1 MRRGPQVPRAI
12 YSPFVRG
19 NGIPRP
25 DSLRSGRLSE
35 TQSTR
40 GRVLVKGTDSTVGE
54 RLSATIDLEAP
65 AAGRLEQDEPF
76 DYTTIPAGHYDR
88 VYRRRR
94 GIQSKWHHLKFE
106 RVAQQIGDRRRVLDI
121 GCGPGTLLGALGDG
135 HQCVG
140 VDITEP
146 QIEYANQVYA
156 GPNCSFYACALQ
168 DLPEL
173 EPFDAVSAIEVI
185 EHLPSEMAK
194 ATMRDAIRRLR
205 PGGKLI
211 LTTPDYGSAW
221 PLVERMVDRLGDVE
235 YYVQHINKFT
245 PPRLQTLLEDL
256 GLVEVRVR
264 KYLFAAP
271 FAALFGWRSADLVA
285 RAEAGRLE
293 NRFGLIMLGTAVKP
307 A

>member
-1 MRRGPQVPRAI
+1 M
-12 YSPFVRG
+12 
-19 NGIPRP
+19 
-25 DSLRSGRLSE
+25 
-35 TQSTR
+35 
-40 GRVLVKGTDSTVGE
+40 DSTVGE
-54 RLSATIDLEAP
+54 KSTATIEVERSTARRFEP
-65 AAGRLEQDEPF
+65 GEPF
-76 DYTTIPAGHYDR
+76 DYTTIPPGHYDR

-94 GIQSKWHHLKFE
+94 GIQSKWHHLKFQ
-106 RVAQQIGDRRRVLDI
+106 RVAQQIGERRRVLDI

-135 HQCVG
+135 HECIG

-146 QIEYANQVYA
+146 QIEYANRVYA
-156 GPNCSFYACALQ
+156 EPTFYACALE

-173 EPFDAVSAIEVI
+173 EPFDAITAVELI
-185 EHLPSEMAK
+185 EHLPTEMAK
-194 ATMRDAIRRLR
+194 STLRDAVRRLH

-221 PLVERMVDRLGDVE
+221 PLVESIVDRVGDVE

-245 PPRLQTLLEDL
+245 PSTLQALLEDM
-256 GLVEVRVR
+256 GLLEVQVS

-271 FAALFGWRSADLVA
+271 FAALFGWRFADLVA

-293 NRFGLIMLGTAVKP
+293 NRFGLIMLGTAIKP